1 VPGDWLV
8 KLHGGESQQFH
19 YTGLVNPLV
28 QASFSGPN
36 NLGEDAQR
44 FYAALVA
51 AGHSSDDLLF
61 YIAGIYNSQTAED
74 YLEGG
79 GANVLRV
86 PLALP
91 LVENGIA
98 DRVIRF
104 SRQVR
109 NLHWLGAEAGDGL
122 DAELA
127 ESLANR
133 HELQELALEERPG
146 SGGRFRQRPS
156 WRATE
161 ATTARIDEA
170 ILCLRPQLDE
180 AVSDL
185 FLG

>member
-1 VPGDWLV
+1 V

-61 YIAGIYNSQTAED
+61 YVAGIYNSQTAED

-86 PLALP
+86 PLTPHACIGLSPDALP
-91 LVENGIA
+91 
-98 DRVIRF
+98 
-104 SRQVR
+104 
-109 NLHWLGAEAGDGL
+109 
-122 DAELA
+122 
-127 ESLANR
+127 
-133 HELQELALEERPG
+133 P
-146 SGGRFRQRPS
+146 
-156 WRATE
+156 
-161 ATTARIDEA
+161 
-170 ILCLRPQLDE
+170 
-180 AVSDL
+180 
-185 FLG
+185 